1 MPEDHPTKPALRPI
15 PAEDCIALRH
25 SVLRPNQDRD
35 ACRYPLDNAPGS
47 YHISYFNNAGQIIGI
62 GSIFHEPPPERGNW
76 AENWD
81 GWRIRGMAVDPAQQ
95 GQGIG
100 VAILKALIAYAAAQP
115 VPDGRSALIWCNGR
129 TSVEPFYR
137 GQGFERVGEVFDLP
151 PIGPH
156 VVLQRRI
163 SAA

>member
-1 MPEDHPTKPALRPI
+1 MPEKPPPDPALRRI
-15 PAEDCIALRH
+15 SAEDCIALRH
-25 SVLRPNQDRD
+25 SVLRPNQSRD
-35 ACRYPLDNAPGS
+35 ACRYPLDDARGS
-47 YHISYFNNAGQIIGI
+47 HHVGYFNNAAQIIGI
-62 GSIFHEPPPERGNW
+62 GSIFHEAPPDPG
-76 AENWD
+76 NWD
-81 GWRIRGMAVDPAQQ
+81 GWRIRGMAVAPAHQ

-100 VAILKALIAYAAAQP
+100 AAILKALIAYAKAQP
-115 VPDGRSALIWCNGR
+115 IADGQSGLIWCNGR

-163 SAA
+163 CSIC

>member
-1 MPEDHPTKPALRPI
+1 MPEDHPTKPALWPI
-15 PAEDCIALRH
+15 SAEDCIALRH

-47 YHISYFNNAGQIIGI
+47 HHIGYFNNAGQIIGI
-62 GSIFHEPPPERGNW
+62 GSIFHESPPEPK
-76 AENWD
+76 NWD
-81 GWRIRGMAVDPAQQ
+81 GWRIRGMAVDPAHQ
-95 GQGIG
+95 GQGAG
-100 VAILKALIAYAAAQP
+100 VAILKALIAYAEAQP
-115 VPDGRSALIWCNGR
+115 IADGRSGLIWCNGR
-129 TSVEPFYR
+129 TSVEPFYC

-163 SAA
+163 AGT